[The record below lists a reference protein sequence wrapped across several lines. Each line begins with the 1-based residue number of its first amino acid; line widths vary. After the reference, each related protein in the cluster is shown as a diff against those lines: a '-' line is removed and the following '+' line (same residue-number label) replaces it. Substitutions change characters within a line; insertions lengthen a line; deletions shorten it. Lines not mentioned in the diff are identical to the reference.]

1 MSDLDTRIEGSPS
14 SIESAAT
21 WLRDTLATALDST
34 AGSMTSGR
42 STAQT
47 SWKASAGEAF
57 ASTIETG
64 ISEVD
69 DLEGSARAMATDL
82 EEFAHSLRTCQS
94 DMSTAR
100 TEASAEGVVVDGW
113 TIVDPGAGPAFPS
126 GTGYGTPEEVAVY
139 EREISGVPSP
149 CRARTR
155 VPRGKGRSRTCG
167 PQVRHCL
174 HEAHGRLYGQ

>member
-34 AGSMTSGR
+34 ASSMTSGR

-139 EREISGVPSP
+139 EREL
-149 CRARTR
+149 A
-155 VPRGKGRSRTCG
+155 
-167 PQVRHCL
+167 
-174 HEAHGRLYGQ
+174 AY